1 MFVKRILNGEA
12 PIIKG
17 TGDQSM
23 DFIHVDDIIESNLAA
38 LMSDVENEIFNV
50 GSQISTTIKDLAYLL
65 LKAMGREDLDPVFS
79 GDESMVSQRQADI
92 SKIKSMLNWEPKI
105 TAEMGLSEVGKDIM
119 KFPEKY

>member
-1 MFVKRILNGEA
+1 
-12 PIIKG
+12 
-17 TGDQSM
+17 M

-50 GSQISTTIKDLAYLL
+50 LSNIDNDQDLAYLL

-92 SKIKSMLNWEPKI
+92 SKIKG
-105 TAEMGLSEVGKDIM
+105 A
-119 KFPEKY
+119 